1 MRNHLPPIRGIA
13 TVFIAALFLAS
24 CVSAPKSGGGRA
36 VDQPRPDQ
44 YVVLIGLDGLRADA
58 IDRFPDAAPNLREMA
73 ARGVRAEGM
82 VPAMPSVTFVNF
94 YALATGLYSEH
105 TGIVSNSSYSR
116 SLGRVM
122 LRTEHAQSEWWLGE
136 PIWSTAE
143 KQGVKTGTMFWLGS
157 EAEIAGARPTY
168 WRPYDHLMP
177 YDARTKDVLAWLA
190 KPAADRPRLVTVY
203 FHAVD
208 SAAHM
213 NGVGSE
219 AERNAIAEVDAQVG
233 ALVAGVEALGL
244 ADKTNFIVV
253 SDHGMTNVS
262 PDHVVNLD
270 DYISFDDVF
279 IPELEGPEGA
289 GHNAVNHIFVEHGD
303 IDGVYAALAAGAAKA
318 PFSVWKREDLPAD
331 WRMNNPDRTGDIVAV
346 ADEGWLL
353 FGKSVVSKYPT
364 PALAQHGYD
373 RRLPSM
379 SATFI
384 ADGPRFADGLAA
396 RPFDNVEVY
405 GIIADILGVDPAE
418 TDGDIAHVRY
428 FMTPAD

>member
-1 MRNHLPPIRGIA
+1 MSMLRPVEAIRADFPAFESTAGEAPPARFDGPGGTQVPRLVIDAVADYLARHNANAHWHFPASERTDALVAAAREAFAAFGRSLARRELLPLQSMVLGWIA
-13 TVFIAALFLAS
+13 CWHERHERRPVQAAAFRLFLALRKRQL
-24 CVSAPKSGGGRA
+24 AP
-36 VDQPRPDQ
+36 
-44 YVVLIGLDGLRADA
+44 LDEL
-58 IDRFPDAAPNLREMA
+58 
-73 ARGVRAEGM
+73 
-82 VPAMPSVTFVNF
+82 
-94 YALATGLYSEH
+94 
-105 TGIVSNSSYSR
+105 
-116 SLGRVM
+116 
-122 LRTEHAQSEWWLGE
+122 E
-136 PIWSTAE
+136 P
-143 KQGVKTGTMFWLGS
+143 LL
-157 EAEIAGARPTY
+157 AEIAGARPTY

-190 KPAADRPRLVTVY
+190 KPAAERPRLVTVY